1 MCKLLENIVGLQKNL
16 STLPLVCCIIF
27 ESNTTEVMYMNE
39 SLVDNEFIRNVID
52 KYSNTVFRVSYQYV
66 RNRQD
71 AEDVLQEVF
80 VALVE
85 NLATADFQS
94 DEHVKAWLIR
104 VTINKS
110 INLCKGNARRK
121 RNEQTLTQEVR
132 LDPQFDDLDYILS
145 KLTAIDRE
153 IIYLRYYEGYSA
165 REIAEFTDMTEQA
178 VFKRLQRARSQLKE
192 FISEEVK

>member
-1 MCKLLENIVGLQKNL
+1 
-16 STLPLVCCIIF
+16 
-27 ESNTTEVMYMNE
+27 MNE

-71 AEDVLQEVF
+71 AEDTLQEVLLQLF
-80 VALVE
+80 DYVRRAE
-85 NLATADFQS
+85 FQS

-110 INLCKGNARRK
+110 INVAKSNARRQK
-121 RNEQTLTQEVR
+121 KESFVNREVKT
-132 LDPQFDDLDYILS
+132 DPKFDDLDYELS
-145 KLTAIDRE
+145 KLSADDRE

-165 REIAEFTDMTEQA
+165 REIAELMNMTEQA
-178 VFKRLQRARSQLKE
+178 VFKRLSRARNQLKE

>member
-1 MCKLLENIVGLQKNL
+1 
-16 STLPLVCCIIF
+16 
-27 ESNTTEVMYMNE
+27 MNE

-52 KYSNTVFRVSYQYV
+52 RYSNTVFRVSYQYV

-80 VALVE
+80 VALVSY
-85 NLATADFQS
+85 LAHAEFQS

-104 VTINKS
+104 VAINKS
-110 INLCKGNARRK
+110 INVYKGNARRK
-121 RNEQTLTQEVR
+121 KNEQTSLQDVR
-132 LDPQFDDLDYILS
+132 LDPQFDDLEYILS
-145 KLTAIDRE
+145 QLSPIDRE

-165 REIAEFTDMTEQA
+165 REISAIVEMKEDA

>member
-1 MCKLLENIVGLQKNL
+1 
-16 STLPLVCCIIF
+16 
-27 ESNTTEVMYMNE
+27 MNE
-39 SLVDNEFIRNVID
+39 SLVDNEFIRNVVD

-66 RNRQD
+66 RNKQD

-80 VALVE
+80 VALVDY
-85 NLATADFQS
+85 LRHAQFQS

-110 INLCKGNARRK
+110 INVAKGNSRRK
-121 RNEQTLTQEVR
+121 KKEIYDSKEIRV
-132 LDPQFDDLDYILS
+132 DPKFDELEYILS
-145 KLTAIDRE
+145 QLSAIDRA

-165 REIAEFTDMTEQA
+165 REIANILSLTEHA
-178 VFKRLQRARSQLKE
+178 VFKRLSRARTQLKE